1 MTPLN
6 EAVAEWRRK
15 QEKHVVQTKQYD
27 KTAKEIDKLLD
38 RIKELQAEVEEAN
51 DNATWWFNRYNAI
64 YKQQC
69 SRSDCAGR
77 IKNSKKYDSIQQRWD
92 NFKQWLIDYR
102 FNKTGSHE
110 DGRYCVAISVTDLL
124 AKMDEMEEN
133 NERQEK

>member
-1 MTPLN
+1 M
-6 EAVAEWRRK
+6 R
-15 QEKHVVQTKQYD
+15 D
-27 KTAKEIDKLLD
+27 EIRELFPSDMNYEDVLPIANYIEKLLQEN
-38 RIKELQAEVEEAN
+38 KELESEVKEAN
-51 DNATWWFNRYNAI
+51 DNATWWLNRYIALE
-64 YKQQC
+64 KRVC

-133 NERQEK
+133 SERQE